1 MARRQQYVVTLT
13 LAERQQLLAL
23 LKQGSARART
33 RQRANILLGA
43 DEGRPDDLIA
53 DTVHVSIQTV
63 RNIRKRFAIAGLE
76 AALYERPR
84 SGAARNLDANHEA
97 FLIAL
102 ACSESPGGRET
113 WTMQLLADRLVA
125 LQRVESISDETVR
138 RTLKKTSSSP
148 GRRNSGALAM

>member
-1 MARRQQYVVTLT
+1 MARKQQYVVTLT

-23 LKQGSARART
+23 LKKGSAKART
-33 RQRANILLGA
+33 LRRANILLGA

-53 DTVHVSIQTV
+53 DTVHVSIPTV
-63 RNIRKRFAIAGLE
+63 RHVRKRFAIAGLE

-84 SGAARNLDANHEA
+84 PGVARKLDANHEA

-102 ACSESPGGRET
+102 ACSEPPEGRET
-113 WTMQLLADRLVA
+113 WTMQLLAERLVA

-148 GRRNSGALAM
+148 GRRNSGALAK